1 LVQWFG
7 VISGPVKT
15 VHGARDSEQGR
26 DDGASAA
33 RQSFREVNANNHGDR
48 KKILWGVV
56 VVVYIASCSV

>member
-1 LVQWFG
+1 MAPAIQ
-7 VISGPVKT
+7 SK
-15 VHGARDSEQGR
+15 GA

-56 VVVYIASCSV
+56 VVVVVYIASCSV